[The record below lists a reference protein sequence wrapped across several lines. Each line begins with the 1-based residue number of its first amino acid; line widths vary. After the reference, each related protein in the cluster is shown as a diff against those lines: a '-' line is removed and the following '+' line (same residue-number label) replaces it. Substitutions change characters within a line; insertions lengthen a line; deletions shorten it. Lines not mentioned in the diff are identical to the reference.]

1 MATIDV
7 TPTLLSETQNT
18 LHWYKGAYDTYQ
30 ISAENLS
37 NLSIIVKTTP
47 GEETSPELENMFVI
61 NKMPGGIYDYDTFT
75 FARDGSIEIMLTP
88 ENISNYIVNGI
99 IQCRYKYTSQAS
111 SYEIAFRQ
119 YPNMPTINVQVTV
132 TETP

>member
-18 LHWYKGAYDTYQ
+18 LHWYEGEFDTYQ

-47 GEETSPELENMFVI
+47 GEETSQGENMFI
-61 NKMPGGIYDYDTFT
+61 ITKKPGGSYDYDTFT
-75 FARDGSIEIMLTP
+75 FGRDESIEIMLTP
-88 ENISNYIVNGI
+88 ANISNYIVNGI
-99 IQCRYKYTSQAS
+99 IKCKYKLTIQSS

-119 YPNMPTINVQVTV
+119 YPNIINVKLAT
-132 TETP
+132 TEIS